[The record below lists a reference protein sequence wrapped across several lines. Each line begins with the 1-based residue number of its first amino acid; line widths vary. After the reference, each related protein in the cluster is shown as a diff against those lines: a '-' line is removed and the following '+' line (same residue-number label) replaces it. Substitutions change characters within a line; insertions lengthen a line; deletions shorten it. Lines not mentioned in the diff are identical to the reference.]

1 MSAPDIRPWI
11 ALVRHGRP
19 AHDNPRSLSPAEL
32 GPWIAAYNRA
42 EVGTD
47 RLPPSLLPLAR
58 RAAVVLSSN
67 VSRCVQSR
75 RHLVGERE
83 CRSAEVFAEPH
94 LPHPDWRFPRLPVT
108 AWRILLRALWF
119 CGYARH
125 SEPIARADARARE
138 AAEQLI
144 ALAETHGSVLLV
156 GHGIMNILIARH
168 LRARGWAGPR
178 LWVLRAYWH
187 LACYRRTA
195 QRR

>member
-1 MSAPDIRPWI
+1 MSAPDTRPWI

-75 RHLVGERE
+75 R
-83 CRSAEVFAEPH
+83 
-94 LPHPDWRFPRLPVT
+94 PR
-108 AWRILLRALWF
+108 
-119 CGYARH
+119 GG
-125 SEPIARADARARE
+125 ARACRRAAR
-138 AAEQLI
+138 
-144 ALAETHGSVLLV
+144 V
-156 GHGIMNILIARH
+156 
-168 LRARGWAGPR
+168 AGPER
-178 LWVLRAYWH
+178 
-187 LACYRRTA
+187 
-195 QRR
+195 